1 MNELTD
7 FINSILKELKIKNI
21 DNIAIEEARKIV
33 YEINKF
39 LYTNYEGI
47 GKTFELDSERE
58 YISEYHK
65 FWERNCEKILNPKID
80 EEKCEKVADIFH
92 EIFLKHKSA
101 FYSLYSKEDLK
112 DDEVCKVRYY
122 TASQDFNG
130 SRNF

>member
-7 FINSILKELKIKNI
+7 FINSILKELKIRNI
-21 DNIAIEEARKIV
+21 DNIAIDEARKIV

-65 FWERNCEKILNPKID
+65 FWERNCE
-80 EEKCEKVADIFH
+80 
-92 EIFLKHKSA
+92 
-101 FYSLYSKEDLK
+101 
-112 DDEVCKVRYY
+112 
-122 TASQDFNG
+122 
-130 SRNF
+130 